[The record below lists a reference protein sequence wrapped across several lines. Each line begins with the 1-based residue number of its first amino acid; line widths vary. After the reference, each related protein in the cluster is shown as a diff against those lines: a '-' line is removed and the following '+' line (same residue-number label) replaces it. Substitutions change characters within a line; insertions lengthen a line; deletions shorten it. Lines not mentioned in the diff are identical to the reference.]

1 MPSVE
6 KMESCSDGS
15 YICCIQSVLLKNDA
29 GDHFPLLAICLGFEL
44 LAMIVAKLTMMFI
57 YFMSAECVH
66 PYNELISFHVS
77 TGAMFRFHYLA
88 NRTGA
93 SWRSL
98 IPKMIRLPCTYKKNL
113 NINGTVFERFPP
125 LLLKKLTV
133 DCLVMENHRH
143 GISPERFR
151 KNKNLKSFFKILT
164 TSICKDNKTYVSTVQ
179 ARRYPVTAFQ
189 WHPEKNAFEWGSPK
203 IPHSEDAVQVTQ
215 NVANFLVREARKS
228 ATRPSS
234 VDVLDNLIYK
244 YKPTYCGKA
253 GRGFD
258 QGSRDRQWWPALGY
272 QSALKSPNW
281 WREIKS
287 PFEREKQK
295 EKKLRPF
302 SGPLCRIRPV
312 STGPR
317 RWPKLKPL
325 VSYKWLSRNFL
336 VSSNAAKRLLQEFV
350 EKYGNGLEVIYSL
363 SGWLKNNPST
373 YHITLV
379 PKHKLSDAK
388 QEFDENCSIQVYS
401 VQACLPKDPATLWNH
416 EFVQAEDLFKQSLT
430 LDNCLR
436 DNRFCGVSNSFVK
449 RSVGPAGGAALCTET
464 QQVKTPGGLGLA
476 KSHSAH
482 QTKALPQ
489 PQQKNLQQSGP
500 NAGVPSPDIAKTVK
514 TESHVKVDRVQ
525 GAQLA
530 ADKEKVSQLLSN
542 NRKDQ
547 SDKNSSGSGGALAR
561 WACHAK
567 SKPDAPLVQANN
579 SRQNS
584 AASAEAQI
592 CARESAE
599 YGSSDEDGQDFNIK
613 RTSNGEGGR
622 KRRVVFDYSDEED
635 EYRDAISLASPDPPK
650 KSTLCSKD
658 ASLKD
663 KVADAGPKRRKVL
676 KTRIDERGREVT
688 EVVWEGEEPDTKS
701 DSNSGKVAETN
712 TVKNAINRPPVA
724 RKSPAVGN
732 SAPGNQ
738 AGKAG
743 NKKAG
748 NKDPKQGNILSF
760 FKKV

>member
-1 MPSVE
+1 MAEIETLGILDEIQAIV
-6 KMESCSDGS
+6 SD
-15 YICCIQSVLLKNDA
+15 
-29 GDHFPLLAICLGFEL
+29 
-44 LAMIVAKLTMMFI
+44 KL
-57 YFMSAECVH
+57 
-66 PYNELISFHVS
+66 
-77 TGAMFRFHYLA
+77 
-88 NRTGA
+88 
-93 SWRSL
+93 
-98 IPKMIRLPCTYKKNL
+98 
-113 NINGTVFERFPP
+113 
-125 LLLKKLTV
+125 
-133 DCLVMENHRH
+133 
-143 GISPERFR
+143 
-151 KNKNLKSFFKILT
+151 
-164 TSICKDNKTYVSTVQ
+164 
-179 ARRYPVTAFQ
+179 
-189 WHPEKNAFEWGSPK
+189 
-203 IPHSEDAVQVTQ
+203 QV
-215 NVANFLVREARKS
+215 
-228 ATRPSS
+228 
-234 VDVLDNLIYK
+234 
-244 YKPTYCGKA
+244 
-253 GRGFD
+253 
-258 QGSRDRQWWPALGY
+258 
-272 QSALKSPNW
+272 
-281 WREIKS
+281 
-287 PFEREKQK
+287 
-295 EKKLRPF
+295 
-302 SGPLCRIRPV
+302 
-312 STGPR
+312 
-317 RWPKLKPL
+317 

-373 YHITLV
+373 YHIMLV

-388 QEFDENCSIQVYS
+388 QEFDENCSVQVYS

-416 EFVQAEDLFKQSLT
+416 EFVQAEDLFKQPLT

-449 RSVGPAGGAALCTET
+449 RSVGPAGGAALCTGT
-464 QQVKTPGGLGLA
+464 QQVQTQGGLGLA
-476 KSHSAH
+476 KRDSAH
-482 QTKALPQ
+482 QTKAVPQ
-489 PQQKNLQQSGP
+489 PQQKNFQQSGP

-547 SDKNSSGSGGALAR
+547 SDKNSSGSGGALASMWGR
-561 WACHAK
+561 ASAK

-584 AASAEAQI
+584 AGLLLSFTHLNRKILDFFVLFCKASAEAQI
-592 CARESAE
+592 CARESVE
-599 YGSSDEDGQDFNIK
+599 YGSSDEDGQNFNIK

-650 KSTLCSKD
+650 KSTLCSKGSSD
-658 ASLKD
+658 ALGPGCNLSFEEKENKPKINDVKEAGVEANQHLGEKVSAVSKSKKAESPTSEKNLNHVPETDVSLKE
-663 KVADAGPKRRKVL
+663 KLADAGPKRRKVL

-701 DSNSGKVAETN
+701 ESNSGKVAETN

-732 SAPGNQ
+732 SAPANQ

>member
-1 MPSVE
+1 MAE
-6 KMESCSDGS
+6 IETLGILDE
-15 YICCIQSVLLKNDA
+15 IQSIVSDKLL
-29 GDHFPLLAICLGFEL
+29 
-44 LAMIVAKLTMMFI
+44 V
-57 YFMSAECVH
+57 
-66 PYNELISFHVS
+66 
-77 TGAMFRFHYLA
+77 
-88 NRTGA
+88 
-93 SWRSL
+93 
-98 IPKMIRLPCTYKKNL
+98 
-113 NINGTVFERFPP
+113 
-125 LLLKKLTV
+125 
-133 DCLVMENHRH
+133 
-143 GISPERFR
+143 
-151 KNKNLKSFFKILT
+151 
-164 TSICKDNKTYVSTVQ
+164 
-179 ARRYPVTAFQ
+179 
-189 WHPEKNAFEWGSPK
+189 
-203 IPHSEDAVQVTQ
+203 
-215 NVANFLVREARKS
+215 
-228 ATRPSS
+228 
-234 VDVLDNLIYK
+234 
-244 YKPTYCGKA
+244 
-253 GRGFD
+253 
-258 QGSRDRQWWPALGY
+258 
-272 QSALKSPNW
+272 
-281 WREIKS
+281 
-287 PFEREKQK
+287 
-295 EKKLRPF
+295 
-302 SGPLCRIRPV
+302 
-312 STGPR
+312 
-317 RWPKLKPL
+317 

-416 EFVQAEDLFKQSLT
+416 EFVQAEDLFKQPLT

-449 RSVGPAGGAALCTET
+449 RSVGPAGGAAFFTGT

-476 KSHSAH
+476 KSHSVQ
-482 QTKALPQ
+482 QTKAVPQ
-489 PQQKNLQQSGP
+489 PQQTNLQQSGP

-530 ADKEKVSQLLSN
+530 GDKEKVSQLHSN

-547 SDKNSSGSGGALAR
+547 SDKNSSGSGGALASMWGR
-561 WACHAK
+561 ASAK
-567 SKPDAPLVQANN
+567 SKPDAPLGQANN

-592 CARESAE
+592 FVCESVE

-650 KSTLCSKD
+650 KSALCSKGRSDALGPGCNLSFEEKENKPKVNEVKEAGVEAKQHLGEKVSATSKSKKAESPTSEKNLNHVPETD

-732 SAPGNQ
+732 SAPANQ